1 MKKIKRGTFMHYT
14 GTVWRL
20 PYEANSILLQVTVA
34 CTWNKCKFCGMYE
47 HPFHPSPISEIE
59 EDLQEVARSR
69 TIADRVHLVGANPFA
84 LSFTRLRDLA
94 DMIHQY
100 LPQVKSIG
108 GFARITDITPK
119 TDEQLK
125 ELRSMG
131 YDGIIIGV
139 ESGDD
144 DTLEFMNKG
153 FKTKDTLEQLQR
165 LERAGISYDINH
177 MNGLAGAGKGKLHAM
192 ASAELY
198 NKLHPRIINI
208 TELNVN
214 AGSELEKEFRSG
226 NFQEPDLAERIEEQ
240 LAFVENLT
248 IPTVVYFFPNNPSG
262 ALMVASFPR
271 DKEKVIKNFQNALT
285 RIKKNI
291 T

>member
-1 MKKIKRGTFMHYT
+1 M
-14 GTVWRL
+14 

-47 HPFHPSPISEIE
+47 YPFRPSPVSEIE
-59 EDLQEVARSR
+59 ADLQEVARYGTS
-69 TIADRVHLVGANPFA
+69 ADRVHLVGANPFA
-84 LSFTRLRDLA
+84 LSFAKLRDLA
-94 DMIHQY
+94 DMIHKY

-108 GFARITDITPK
+108 GFGRITDITPK

-125 ELRSMG
+125 ELRSLG
-131 YDGIIIGV
+131 YDGIIIGA

-144 DTLEFMNKG
+144 ATLEFMNKG

-165 LERAGISYDINH
+165 LERAGISYDLNH
-177 MNGLAGAGKGKLHAM
+177 MNGLAGAGKGKFHAM

-214 AGSELEKEFRSG
+214 AGSALEKEIQSG
-226 NFQEPDLAERIEEQ
+226 NFQEPDLAERLEEQ
-240 LAFVENLT
+240 LVFIENLK

-262 ALMVASFPR
+262 ALVVGAFPR
-271 DKEKVIKNFQNALT
+271 DKEKVIKNLQNALT
-285 RIKKNI
+285 RN
-291 T
+291 